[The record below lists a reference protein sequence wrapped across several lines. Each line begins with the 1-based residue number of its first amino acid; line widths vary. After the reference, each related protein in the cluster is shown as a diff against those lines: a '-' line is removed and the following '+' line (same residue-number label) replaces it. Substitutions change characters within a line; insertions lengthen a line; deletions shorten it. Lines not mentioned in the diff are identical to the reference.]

1 MKILFTG
8 GGGAGSEAIYRIL
21 KDFYDVYFADA
32 DINAIN
38 PLIPL
43 KRRHSIPMAN
53 NPKFLEGVKKIC
65 DQLSIDLL
73 IPGVDEELALLSE
86 LDSVNIML
94 PDADY
99 VNTMLDKFK
108 SSQVLSGLGLD
119 APVTTLI
126 ADYKNNNWTY
136 FPCIAKPV
144 SGRGSRDVYIIESA
158 KQISAYLS
166 LTGISEYK
174 AVLQEKIVGIEYT
187 VLVAADSKANLHAV
201 VPVKIKSKK
210 GITISAITERNL
222 LVEEACRNI
231 HNLLPTRGCYNIQLI
246 LTSDG
251 KVFPFEINPRISTTF
266 CMSLVAGVNPIDIYS
281 QKCAPEKLLTYKTG
295 LKLQRYWTND
305 FS

>member
-73 IPGVDEELALLSE
+73 IPGVDEELALLGE

-166 LTGISEYK
+166 LTGIS
-174 AVLQEKIVGIEYT
+174 
-187 VLVAADSKANLHAV
+187 
-201 VPVKIKSKK
+201 KS
-210 GITISAITERNL
+210 
-222 LVEEACRNI
+222 
-231 HNLLPTRGCYNIQLI
+231 
-246 LTSDG
+246 
-251 KVFPFEINPRISTTF
+251 
-266 CMSLVAGVNPIDIYS
+266 ID
-281 QKCAPEKLLTYKTG
+281 
-295 LKLQRYWTND
+295 N
-305 FS
+305 